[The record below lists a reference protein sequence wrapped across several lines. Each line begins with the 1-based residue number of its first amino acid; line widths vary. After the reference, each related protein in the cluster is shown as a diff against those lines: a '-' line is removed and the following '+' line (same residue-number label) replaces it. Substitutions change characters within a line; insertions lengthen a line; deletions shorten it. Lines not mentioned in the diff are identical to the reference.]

1 MSVSGNS
8 LPALRAQ
15 AVLKL
20 LKNVGYTETRRKGS
34 HRKLVADGRLPI
46 GFAYHDSDDVPPHQL
61 RRMLIDRAGLTE
73 AEMANLL
80 WP

>member
-34 HRKLVADGRLPI
+34 HRKLVADGRLP
-46 GFAYHDSDDVPPHQL
+46 
-61 RRMLIDRAGLTE
+61 
-73 AEMANLL
+73 
-80 WP
+80 